1 MFHIFGNGKGCVGKD
16 TQLDMLSEKLRTE
29 GKSPAKFSTGD
40 FLRLGLLNGI
50 RYGTDGQ
57 PITSGLSWHHL
68 AEPYRKAMETGGVIP
83 DEVMLRIAGQELMEA
98 EAEGVDT
105 VLWTGFPRSIPQLQN
120 VDRWMTE
127 LGHQAVHVY
136 FEAEDD
142 IARTRAGIR
151 RQEAINK
158 GLKYRPDDEP
168 GRVET
173 RIEAFHNVT
182 FPMLQML
189 RNEGRLLTVDAH
201 GSIGEIQNRL
211 VEGLLPRIRGV
222 ESPHQGYGLGLTTAT
237 RK

>member
-98 EAEGVDT
+98 EAEGIDT

-120 VDRWMTE
+120 VDRWMAE

-168 GRVET
+168 PRVEK
-173 RIEAFHNVT
+173 RIKTFHDT
-182 FPMLQML
+182 TSPMLDLLKNQ
-189 RNEGRLLTVDAH
+189 GRLLTIDAH
-201 GSIGEIQNRL
+201 GSIQEIQNRL